1 MQVDPWNWP
10 ALHSNGITGGNA
22 AIEMTAARCQ
32 NPISRLFNSLVD
44 AVIDRLAPCPWCDG
58 SGAHIEPSAAL
69 PAPRRPLYTPAERL
83 RRDSTGWT
91 LVQGIL
97 APIQFAV
104 FLVSLGLV
112 LNYLV
117 TGDGYGSAAIS
128 VVVKTMLLYAIMIT
142 GAIWEKAVFGKYLF
156 ADAFFWEDAV
166 SMLVIALHT
175 AYLAAMLTGWGS
187 PHDRMV
193 IALAAYGT
201 YAVNATQFLLKL
213 RAARLEAPAA
223 QAPSGAR

>member
-10 ALHSNGITGGNA
+10 SLQSNTMRSGDASMGMAYNRHQGPF
-22 AIEMTAARCQ
+22 AR
-32 NPISRLFNSLVD
+32 RFNSLVD
-44 AVIDRLAPCPWCDG
+44 SLIDLVAPCPWCDG
-58 SGAHIEPSAAL
+58 SGAHARTMA
-69 PAPRRPLYTPAERL
+69 PAPRRSLYTVAERQ

-104 FLVSLGLV
+104 FLLSLGLV

-117 TGDGYGSAAIS
+117 TGNAYAAASAS
-128 VVVKTMLLYAIMIT
+128 VVLKTMLLYAIMIT
-142 GAIWEKAVFGKYLF
+142 GAIWEKVVFGKYLF

-175 AYLAAMLTGWGS
+175 AYLVAMLSGWGT

-193 IALAAYGT
+193 IALAAYAS
-201 YAVNATQFLLKL
+201 YAINATQFLLKL
-213 RAARLEAPAA
+213 RAARLEAPAS
-223 QAPSGAR
+223 PSGAR